1 MKLGFPSLA
10 GGYDI
15 IIPFRPSFSLFP
27 SPKRKEGMKE
37 TRKEFKRK
45 RGRFIV
51 SKNLNY
57 KRRPTISKTT
67 IFSYP
72 SLRPS

>member
-1 MKLGFPSLA
+1 MTQ
-10 GGYDI
+10 
-15 IIPFRPSFSLFP
+15 
-27 SPKRKEGMKE
+27 KEGIGMKE
-37 TRKEFKRK
+37 TRKEFKRE

-57 KRRPTISKTT
+57 ERRPTLSKTT

-72 SLRPS
+72 SIRPS